1 MTRMTKSE
9 QIFQTV
15 TASTHYAA
23 PPAAADPHAPQ
34 MMPIPVSMIDRDE
47 GNPRETFDEEAL
59 DRLAAVMKR
68 QGQIQNCVVWRDP
81 STGGY
86 RLTCGE
92 RRWRAAKRAGIL
104 NLFCLV
110 LPRTTAMNMRE
121 EMAMSENT
129 ARENLRPVELAK
141 SYKRLMDKNG
151 WSGAELARNI
161 GVAQSSV
168 SEHLGLLTLDPETQR
183 KVDNREVSKRAV
195 IRNATDKPTRRR
207 ARGGR
212 RAPRGVVETVA
223 AGSIRLKRGHTLATL
238 IAELQSMDTGQ
249 AEAVPAAA

>member
-1 MTRMTKSE
+1 MTRMTKAE
-9 QIFQTV
+9 QIFQ
-15 TASTHYAA
+15 AAAPRMHYAIHRHDA
-23 PPAAADPHAPQ
+23 TETGPQ
-34 MMPIPVSMIDRDE
+34 MMPIPVEAIERDE
-47 GNPRETFDEEAL
+47 GNPRELFDEEAL

-92 RRWRAAKRAGIL
+92 RRWRAAKRAGIP

-110 LPRTTAMNMRE
+110 LPRSTALDMRE

-141 SYKRLMDKNG
+141 SYKRLMDKHG

-168 SEHLGLLTLDPETQR
+168 SEHLALLTLDNETQR
-183 KVDNREVSKRAV
+183 KVDSGEVSKRAV
-195 IRNATDKPTRRR
+195 VRKPTTTPRRR
-207 ARGGR
+207 SPTGR
-212 RAPRGVVETVA
+212 RAPRGVHEFSHGTVKV
-223 AGSIRLKRGHTLATL
+223 KRGSTLADL
-238 IAELQSMDTGQ
+238 VAEIQSAATRP
-249 AEAVPAAA
+249 AEAA

>member
-1 MTRMTKSE
+1 MTRMTKAE
-9 QIFQTV
+9 QIYQAV
-15 TASTHYAA
+15 GPRMHYALNA
-23 PPAAADPHAPQ
+23 PTTAETGPQ
-34 MMPIPVSMIDRDE
+34 MMPIAVDDIDRDE
-47 GNPRETFDEEAL
+47 GNPRELFDDEAL

-81 STGGY
+81 GTGRY

-92 RRWRAAKRAGIL
+92 RRWRAAKRAGII

-110 LPRTTAMNMRE
+110 LPRSTAIEMRE

-141 SYKRLMDKNG
+141 SYKRLMDKHG

-168 SEHLGLLTLDPETQR
+168 SEHLALLSLDEETQR
-183 KVDNREVSKRAV
+183 KVDARQISKRAV
-195 IRNATDKPTRRR
+195 VRELMPPKTNRRR
-207 ARGGR
+207 SRAGR
-212 RAPRGVVETVA
+212 RAPRGVYTFAAGVVKLKRGATLADLVAEINA
-223 AGSIRLKRGHTLATL
+223 AGSGDA
-238 IAELQSMDTGQ
+238 AQ
-249 AEAVPAAA
+249 PAAA

>member
-9 QIFQTV
+9 QIYQGAI
-15 TASTHYAA
+15 ASMHYALHPTTSGA
-23 PPAAADPHAPQ
+23 TGPQ
-34 MMPIPVSMIDRDE
+34 MMPVPVDSIDRDE
-47 GNPRETFDEEAL
+47 GNPRETFDDEAL

-81 STGGY
+81 ATGRY

-110 LPRTTAMNMRE
+110 LPRSTAMDMRE

-141 SYKRLMDKNG
+141 SYKRLMDKHG

-168 SEHLGLLTLDPETQR
+168 SEHLALLTLDEETQR
-183 KVDNREVSKRAV
+183 KVDARQVSKRAV
-195 IRNATDKPTRRR
+195 VRELAPAKRPRRTRSG
-207 ARGGR
+207 RG
-212 RAPRGVVETVA
+212 PRGVHTFAVGTVK
-223 AGSIRLKRGHTLATL
+223 LKRGHTLADL
-238 IAELQSMDTGQ
+238 VAEIHATTAGDT
-249 AEAVPAAA
+249 ATPAAA